1 MIDQIREH
9 LPILRCPLSKQS
21 LRAMEISETVQL
33 NESIARGLC
42 RRHDGTTVLERLEAG
57 VISVD
62 GKFIYR
68 IQDNIVRML
77 PRDAIVQPG
86 DSLNRQGETGTHDS
100 REAVQEFY
108 DRIGWKKVDEK
119 TYADASQFED
129 LRAVSKEYISNCHR
143 RVTRYIQRN
152 GKYILDAA
160 SGPIQYKDYLV
171 YSNSY
176 DFRICVDLSL
186 LALKEA
192 SRKIGNK
199 GVFIQA
205 NITNLPL
212 AEDCVDSVVSLHTIY
227 HVPSEDQFNAFRE
240 LYRVLKPGAT
250 AAVVYSWG
258 WLSPLM
264 AVTMF
269 PLAVLRWPLRL
280 LRRLKDWLTKTRG
293 RSNEPTLY
301 FFYHPRKRLEEEL
314 RKFCD
319 FDLVVWRSVNILFLR
334 VYVHPWLFGKQ
345 LLSVVFYLEER
356 FPRFFGKVGA
366 YPLII
371 MHKRLSFPAHT

>member
-9 LPILRCPLSKQS
+9 LPILRCPLSNQR

-33 NESIARGLC
+33 NESIARGEC
-42 RRHDGTTVLERLEAG
+42 RHHDGTPVLERLEAG

-62 GKFIYR
+62 GKLIYR
-68 IQDNIVRML
+68 VQDNILRML
-77 PRDAIVQPG
+77 PGDAIVQPC
-86 DSLNRQGETGTHDS
+86 DSFNRQGETGTHDS
-100 REAVQEFY
+100 GEAVQQFY

-129 LRAVSKEYISNCHR
+129 LRAVSNEYISNCHR

-160 SGPIQYKDYLV
+160 SGPIQYEDYLV
-171 YSNSY
+171 YSDSY

-212 AEDCVDSVVSLHTIY
+212 MENCADAVVSLHTIY
-227 HVPSEDQFNAFRE
+227 HVPCEEQFSAFRE
-240 LYRVLKPGAT
+240 LYRVLNPGAT
-250 AAVVYSWG
+250 AAVVYSWA
-258 WLSPLM
+258 SRSTFM
-264 AVTMF
+264 RFMF
-269 PLAVLRWPLRL
+269 LPFTVLRLPLRL
-280 LRRLKDWLTKTRG
+280 LRKLKARPTKPVGT
-293 RSNEPTLY
+293 SNEPTLY
-301 FFYHPRKRLEEEL
+301 FFCHRRKLLEEEL
-314 RKFCD
+314 GKFCD
-319 FDLVVWRSVNILFLR
+319 FDLVVWRSVNVPFLHS
-334 VYVHPWLFGKQ
+334 YVHPWLFGKQ
-345 LLSVVFYLEER
+345 VLSLVFSLEET

-366 YPLII
+366 YPLIV
-371 MHKRLSFPAHT
+371 MHKR

>member
-1 MIDQIREH
+1 M
-9 LPILRCPLSKQS
+9 
-21 LRAMEISETVQL
+21 T
-33 NESIARGLC
+33 
-42 RRHDGTTVLERLEAG
+42 RH
-57 VISVD
+57 
-62 GKFIYR
+62 
-68 IQDNIVRML
+68 IQ
-77 PRDAIVQPG
+77 
-86 DSLNRQGETGTHDS
+86 
-100 REAVQEFY
+100 
-108 DRIGWKKVDEK
+108 K
-119 TYADASQFED
+119 
-129 LRAVSKEYISNCHR
+129 
-143 RVTRYIQRN
+143 N

-160 SGPIQYKDYLV
+160 SGPIQYEDYLV
-171 YSNSY
+171 YSDSY

-212 AEDCVDSVVSLHTIY
+212 AENCVDSVVSLHTIY
-227 HVPSEDQFNAFRE
+227 HVPCEEQFNAFRE

-269 PLAVLRWPLRL
+269 PLTLLRWPLRL
-280 LRRLKDWLTKTRG
+280 LRLLKSWLTKPRG
-293 RSNEPTLY
+293 GSNEPKLY
-301 FFYHPRKRLEEEL
+301 FFYHRRKRLQEEL

-319 FDLVVWRSVNILFLR
+319 FDLVVWRSVSILFLR

-345 LLSVVFYLEER
+345 LLSLVFSLEET
-356 FPRFFGKVGA
+356 FPGFFGKVGA
-366 YPLII
+366 YPLIV
-371 MHKRLSFPAHT
+371 MHKR